1 MISKK
6 NIIKRAGMVIV
17 AACTM
22 VGSLCY
28 SPNQIKAEEYWPEGP
43 AIASPSAIVMEVN
56 TGTILYEKNS
66 HEQHYPASITK
77 ILTTYLTLENCD
89 LNEKVVFSED
99 AVYKNEGDTSH
110 IWRDIGEEMTIEQ
123 CLYGVMLAS
132 ANECAYEVAQYVGTK
147 KGGDYSTFI
156 DMMNEEAKSLGCTDT
171 HFNNAN
177 GLPDEEHYT
186 SAYDMALIS
195 CEAYKNEDFR
205 IITGTETYTIPPT
218 NKHDEPTYLSNH
230 HNILHFYNT
239 GKYVNEYCTGG
250 KTGYTIAA
258 NSTLVTYAEKNGIT
272 LCVVVMN
279 AQAPDHYTDTN
290 TLIDYC
296 FSNFNA
302 LSISDNEATVAE
314 NAMKDI
320 GVLNSNEFFA
330 TLDKNAYIVLPST
343 VQFSEATF
351 ELDQNASDSIAT
363 LRYTYAGHNVG
374 SVEIQAS
381 GAKVESEFY
390 KDEPESEKKVIK
402 ISPLIFVLVILLIII
417 FAVIAFFGKKIY
429 DNFYVIKHNMSVKK
443 ERKDRFRQITEKKKR
458 RRKRDRMFK

>member
-177 GLPDEEHYT
+177 GLTDEEHYT

>member
-177 GLPDEEHYT
+177 GLPDEEH
-186 SAYDMALIS
+186 
-195 CEAYKNEDFR
+195 
-205 IITGTETYTIPPT
+205 
-218 NKHDEPTYLSNH
+218 
-230 HNILHFYNT
+230 
-239 GKYVNEYCTGG
+239 
-250 KTGYTIAA
+250 
-258 NSTLVTYAEKNGIT
+258 
-272 LCVVVMN
+272 
-279 AQAPDHYTDTN
+279 
-290 TLIDYC
+290 
-296 FSNFNA
+296 
-302 LSISDNEATVAE
+302 
-314 NAMKDI
+314 
-320 GVLNSNEFFA
+320 
-330 TLDKNAYIVLPST
+330 
-343 VQFSEATF
+343 
-351 ELDQNASDSIAT
+351 
-363 LRYTYAGHNVG
+363 
-374 SVEIQAS
+374 
-381 GAKVESEFY
+381 
-390 KDEPESEKKVIK
+390 
-402 ISPLIFVLVILLIII
+402 
-417 FAVIAFFGKKIY
+417 
-429 DNFYVIKHNMSVKK
+429 
-443 ERKDRFRQITEKKKR
+443 
-458 RRKRDRMFK
+458 

>member
-6 NIIKRAGMVIV
+6 NIIKRTGMVIV

-28 SPNQIKAEEYWPEGP
+28 SPNQVKAEEYWPEGP

-89 LNEKVVFSED
+89 LNENVVFSED

-205 IITGTETYTIPPT
+205 IITGTKTYTIPPT

-230 HNILHFYNT
+230 HNILHFFNT

-374 SVEIQAS
+374 SVEIHAS

-417 FAVIAFFGKKIY
+417 FAIIAFFGKKIY

>member
-28 SPNQIKAEEYWPEGP
+28 SPNQVKAEEYWPEGP

-89 LNEKVVFSED
+89 LNENVVFSED

-205 IITGTETYTIPPT
+205 IITGTKTYTIPPT

-230 HNILHFYNT
+230 HNILHFFNT

-343 VQFSEATF
+343 VQFSEATY

-374 SVEIQAS
+374 SVEIHAS

-417 FAVIAFFGKKIY
+417 FAIIAFFGKKIY

>member
-22 VGSLCY
+22 AGSLCY

-56 TGTILYEKNS
+56 TGTILYDKNS
-66 HEQHYPASITK
+66 HVQYYPASITK

-177 GLPDEEHYT
+177 GLPYEEHYT

>member
-28 SPNQIKAEEYWPEGP
+28 SPNQVKAEEYWPEGP

-89 LNEKVVFSED
+89 LNENVVFSED

-110 IWRDIGEEMTIEQ
+110 IWRDIGEKMTIEQ

-205 IITGTETYTIPPT
+205 IITGTKTYTIPPT

-230 HNILHFYNT
+230 HNILHFFNT

-258 NSTLVTYAEKNGIT
+258 NSTLVTYAEKDGIT
-272 LCVVVMN
+272 LCAVVMN

-330 TLDKNAYIVLPST
+330 TLDKDAYIVLPST

-374 SVEIQAS
+374 SVEIHAS

-417 FAVIAFFGKKIY
+417 FAIIAFFGKKIY

>member
-22 VGSLCY
+22 AGSLCY

-177 GLPDEEHYT
+177 GLPDEQHYT

-390 KDEPESEKKVIK
+390 KDEPESEKKIIK

>member
-22 VGSLCY
+22 AGSLCY

-390 KDEPESEKKVIK
+390 KDEPESEKKIIK

>member
-22 VGSLCY
+22 AGSLCY

-66 HEQHYPASITK
+66 HVQNYPASITK

-177 GLPDEEHYT
+177 GLPNEEHYT

-218 NKHDEPTYLSNH
+218 NKHHEPSYLSNH